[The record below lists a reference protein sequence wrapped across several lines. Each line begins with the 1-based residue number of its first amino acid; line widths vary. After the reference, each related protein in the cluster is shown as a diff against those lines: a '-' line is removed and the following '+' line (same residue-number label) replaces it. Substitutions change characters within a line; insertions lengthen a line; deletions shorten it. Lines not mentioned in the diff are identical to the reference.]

1 MSNYFSIVHLLMVT
15 LIRVL
20 WGFFLF
26 DFTICITLKYSCFFL
41 IENTNQTHLVSILL
55 DQDSYVNSYAIM
67 TLIFHL

>member
-26 DFTICITLKYSCFFL
+26 DFTICITLKYMCFFL
-41 IENTNQTHLVSILL
+41 IFLFKKPH
-55 DQDSYVNSYAIM
+55 
-67 TLIFHL
+67 